1 MFLILMQGFYLIGIY
16 IVSFLLILKLGVL
29 LSYKPKDYEYIAK
42 RLLIYHHA
50 YVVRREDFSR
60 WGQFRVILN
69 SITFCLHLSLLFWG
83 MSQHYHR

>member
-1 MFLILMQGFYLIGIY
+1 MFLILMQGFYILGVY

-42 RLLIYHHA
+42 RLLIYHHV

-60 WGQFRVILN
+60 WGQYRVILN
-69 SITFCLHLSLLFWG
+69 IITFCLHASLIFWI
-83 MSQHYHR
+83 MSQYFHR